1 MRLRH
6 AVTVALSFAL
16 AACAGMDGIVPH
28 AQQTDGRELDAGSA
42 VRAQAA
48 SDAAWPTTLWW
59 QAYGDPQLNQLVAQ
73 AIAGNP
79 SLRSARARVEQAT
92 GLAAIARAG
101 TLPRVDGA
109 VELDRTY
116 QTHGAFPVDIPE
128 SYTYWEN
135 SALLKISYDLDL
147 WGKDRAAMEGA
158 LDSLRAAE
166 VEVRA
171 AQLALASAVTQ
182 AYVQLAA
189 QYMLRDVA
197 AANLQRQQKVLDIA
211 KRRYKAGIGT
221 QLEINQATTVLPESQ
236 AQIERID
243 ESTDLLRNQL
253 AALQGKGPGDGERIA
268 RPVLKLEHG
277 AKLPL
282 NLPAGLLGHRPDIVA
297 QRWRVEAAGKDIAV
311 AKARFYPDV
320 NLVAAGGVASFGFT
334 RMFTGE
340 NATGEFGPAISLPI
354 FEGGRLRG
362 NLRAQ
367 SAAYDVAV
375 ESYNSAVLNAV
386 HEVADQ
392 VTSLRSLDRQLERTD
407 AALASATIADQQAQ
421 QGFRAGLTDY
431 LSVLN
436 TQAELLVQQ
445 RNRAQL
451 VARQLE
457 TYAALMKALGGGFS
471 ETVPAPTQAPRA
483 EQVRKP

>member
-1 MRLRH
+1 
-6 AVTVALSFAL
+6 
-16 AACAGMDGIVPH
+16 
-28 AQQTDGRELDAGSA
+28 
-42 VRAQAA
+42 
-48 SDAAWPTTLWW
+48 
-59 QAYGDPQLNQLVAQ
+59 
-73 AIAGNP
+73 
-79 SLRSARARVEQAT
+79 
-92 GLAAIARAG
+92 
-101 TLPRVDGA
+101 
-109 VELDRTY
+109 
-116 QTHGAFPVDIPE
+116 
-128 SYTYWEN
+128 
-135 SALLKISYDLDL
+135 
-147 WGKDRAAMEGA
+147 
-158 LDSLRAAE
+158 
-166 VEVRA
+166 
-171 AQLALASAVTQ
+171 
-182 AYVQLAA
+182 
-189 QYMLRDVA
+189 
-197 AANLQRQQKVLDIA
+197 
-211 KRRYKAGIGT
+211 
-221 QLEINQATTVLPESQ
+221 
-236 AQIERID
+236 
-243 ESTDLLRNQL
+243 
-253 AALQGKGPGDGERIA
+253 
-268 RPVLKLEHG
+268 
-277 AKLPL
+277 
-282 NLPAGLLGHRPDIVA
+282 
-297 QRWRVEAAGKDIAV
+297 
-311 AKARFYPDV
+311 YPDV

-407 AALASATIADQQAQ
+407 AALASATIADKQAQ

-471 ETVPAPTQAPRA
+471 ETLPAPTQTQ
-483 EQVRKP
+483 QVKKP

>member
-1 MRLRH
+1 MKLHH
-6 AVTVALSFAL
+6 AITVAMSFAL
-16 AACAGMDGIVPH
+16 AACADFSSIVPQS
-28 AQQTDGRELDAGSA
+28 QQLDPRALDPGSVLKA
-42 VRAQAA
+42 RA
-48 SDAAWPTTLWW
+48 DAAWPTEAWW
-59 QAYGDPQLNQLVAQ
+59 QVYGDPQLNELVAQ
-73 AIAGNP
+73 AVPGNP
-79 SLRSARARVEQAT
+79 ALRSARARVGQAT

-158 LDSLRAAE
+158 LDSLHAAE
-166 VEVRA
+166 VEARA
-171 AQLALASAVTQ
+171 AQLSLASAVTQ
-182 AYVQLAA
+182 AYVQLSA

-197 AANLQRQQKVLDIA
+197 EANLQRQQKVLDIA

-236 AQIERID
+236 AQIEHID
-243 ESTDLLRNQL
+243 ESLALLRNQL

-268 RPVLKLEHG
+268 RPTLKPEHG
-277 AKLPL
+277 VELPA

-297 QRWRVEAAGKDIAV
+297 QRWRVEAASKEIVA

-392 VTSLRSLDRQLERTD
+392 VTSLRSLDRQMERTD
-407 AALASATIADQQAQ
+407 AALASARIADKQAE

-457 TYAALMKALGGGFS
+457 NYAALMKALGGGFS
-471 ETVPAPTQAPRA
+471 EAPPAQTAKA
-483 EQVRKP
+483 GQVQP

>member
-1 MRLRH
+1 MNLRR
-6 AVTVALSFAL
+6 ATIAALSFAL
-16 AACAGMDGIVPH
+16 AACANLGAIGPH
-28 AQQTDGRELDAGSA
+28 AQRLDTAALDGGSA
-42 VRAQAA
+42 LRAAA
-48 SDAAWPTTLWW
+48 DAAWPDQSWW
-59 QAYGDPQLNQLVAQ
+59 EAYGDPQLNTLVAQ
-73 AIAGNP
+73 ALAGNP
-79 SLRSARARVEQAT
+79 SLRSAQARVGQAT

-116 QTHGAFPVDIPE
+116 QTHGAFPVDIPQA
-128 SYTYWEN
+128 YTYWEN
-135 SALLKISYDLDL
+135 TALLKISYDLDL

-158 LDSLRAAE
+158 LDSLHAAE
-166 VEVRA
+166 VEARA

-197 AANLQRQQKVLDIA
+197 DANLQRQQKVLDIA

-221 QLEINQATTVLPESQ
+221 QLEISQATTVLPESQ
-236 AQIERID
+236 TQIERID
-243 ESTDLLRNQL
+243 ESIALLRNQL

-268 RPVLKLEHG
+268 RPVLKLEKG
-277 AKLPL
+277 AGLPA

-297 QRWRVEAAGKDIAV
+297 QRWRVESAGKEIAV

-354 FEGGRLRG
+354 FEGGKLRG

-375 ESYNSAVLNAV
+375 EAYNSAVINAV

-407 AALASATIADQQAQ
+407 AALASARTADSQAE

-431 LSVLN
+431 LSVLS

-445 RNRAQL
+445 RNRAQI

-457 TYAALMKALGGGFS
+457 TYAALMKALGGGFE
-471 ETVPAPTQAPRA
+471 ETQQAQAGTAKDR
-483 EQVRKP
+483 QVQP

>member
-1 MRLRH
+1 M
-6 AVTVALSFAL
+6 VASLSFAL
-16 AACAGMDGIVPH
+16 AACANLGGIAPH
-28 AQQTDGRELDAGSA
+28 AQRLDAAALDGGSA
-42 VRAQAA
+42 LRTAA
-48 SDAAWPTTLWW
+48 ADAAWPTESWW
-59 QAYGDPQLNQLVAQ
+59 QAYGDPQLNTLVAQ
-73 AIAGNP
+73 AVAGNP

-101 TLPRVDGA
+101 TLPRVDGEA
-109 VELDRTY
+109 DLTRTY
-116 QTHGAFPVDIPE
+116 QTHAAFPIDIPE
-128 SYTYWEN
+128 AYTYWEN
-135 SALLKISYDLDL
+135 TALLKISYDLDL
-147 WGKDRAAMEGA
+147 WGKDRASMAGA

-166 VEVRA
+166 VEARA
-171 AQLALASAVTQ
+171 AQLDLASAVTQ

-189 QYMLRDVA
+189 QYLLRDVA
-197 AANLQRQQKVLDIA
+197 QANLQRQQKVLDIA
-211 KRRYKAGIGT
+211 RRRYKAGIGT
-221 QLEINQATTVLPESQ
+221 QLEISQATTVLPESQ

-243 ESTDLLRNQL
+243 ESAALLRNQL
-253 AALQGKGPGDGERIA
+253 AALQGKGPGDGERIT
-268 RPVLKLEHG
+268 RPALKLEHG
-277 AKLPL
+277 LGLPAS
-282 NLPAGLLGHRPDIVA
+282 LPAGLLGHRPDIVA
-297 QRWRVEAAGKDIAV
+297 QRWRVEAASKEMTV

-375 ESYNSAVLNAV
+375 ESYNSALLNAV
-386 HEVADQ
+386 HEVADE

-407 AALASATIADQQAQ
+407 AALASAQVSNDQAER
-421 QGFRAGLTDY
+421 GFRAGLTDY

-445 RNRAQL
+445 RNRAQI
-451 VARQLE
+451 VARQLQAH
-457 TYAALMKALGGGFS
+457 AALMKALGGGFS
-471 ETVPAPTQAPRA
+471 EPAQTAQAG
-483 EQVRKP
+483 QVHP

>member
-1 MRLRH
+1 MNLRR
-6 AVTVALSFAL
+6 ALVASLSFAL
-16 AACAGMDGIVPH
+16 AACADLGGITPH
-28 AQQTDGRELDAGSA
+28 AQRLDAAALDGGSA
-42 VRAQAA
+42 LRTTTA
-48 SDAAWPTTLWW
+48 DAAWPTESWW
-59 QAYGDPQLNQLVAQ
+59 QAYGDPQLNTLVAQ
-73 AIAGNP
+73 AVAGNP

-101 TLPRVDGA
+101 TLPRVEGEAD
-109 VELDRTY
+109 LTRTY
-116 QTHGAFPVDIPE
+116 QTHAAFPIDIPE
-128 SYTYWEN
+128 AYTYWEN
-135 SALLKISYDLDL
+135 TALLKISYDLDL
-147 WGKDRAAMEGA
+147 WGRDRASMEGA

-166 VEVRA
+166 VEARA

-189 QYMLRDVA
+189 QYLLRDVA
-197 AANLQRQQKVLDIA
+197 QANLQRQQKVLDIA
-211 KRRYKAGIGT
+211 RRRYKAGIGT
-221 QLEINQATTVLPESQ
+221 QLEISQATTVLPESQ

-243 ESTDLLRNQL
+243 ESAALLRNQL
-253 AALQGKGPGDGERIA
+253 AALEGKGPGDGERIT
-268 RPVLKLEHG
+268 RPALQLEHG
-277 AKLPL
+277 LGLPAS
-282 NLPAGLLGHRPDIVA
+282 LPAGLLGHRPDIVA
-297 QRWRVEAAGKDIAV
+297 QRWRVEAASKEITV

-375 ESYNSAVLNAV
+375 EAYNSAVLNAV
-386 HEVADQ
+386 HEVADE

-407 AALASATIADQQAQ
+407 AALASAQVSNDQAER
-421 QGFRAGLTDY
+421 GFRAGLTDY

-445 RNRAQL
+445 RNRAQI
-451 VARQLE
+451 VARQLQSH
-457 TYAALMKALGGGFS
+457 AALMQALGGGYS
-471 ETVPAPTQAPRA
+471 EPAQAAQAGRVHP
-483 EQVRKP
+483 

>member
-1 MRLRH
+1 MNLRH
-6 AVTVALSFAL
+6 AIMAALSFAL
-16 AACAGMDGIVPH
+16 AACANLSGIGPH
-28 AQQTDGRELDAGSA
+28 AQRLDAGALDGGSA
-42 VRAQAA
+42 LRAAA
-48 SDAAWPTTLWW
+48 ADAAWPSQSWW
-59 QAYGDPQLNQLVAQ
+59 QAYGDPQLDALVVQ
-73 AIAGNP
+73 ALAGNP
-79 SLRSARARVEQAT
+79 SLRSARARVELAT

-101 TLPRVDGA
+101 TLPRIDGEA
-109 VELDRTY
+109 DLTRTY
-116 QTHGAFPVDIPE
+116 QTHSAFPIDIPE
-128 SYTYWEN
+128 AYTYWEN
-135 SALLKISYDLDL
+135 TTLLKISYDLDL
-147 WGKDRAAMEGA
+147 WGKDGAAMEGA
-158 LDSLRAAE
+158 LDSLHAAE
-166 VEVRA
+166 VEARA

-189 QYMLRDVA
+189 QYLLRDVA
-197 AANLQRQQKVLDIA
+197 QANLQRQQKALDIA

-221 QLEINQATTVLPESQ
+221 QLEISQATTVLPESQ

-243 ESTDLLRNQL
+243 ESIALLRNQL
-253 AALQGKGPGDGERIA
+253 AALQGKGPGEGERIA
-268 RPVLKLEHG
+268 RPQLQLEHG
-277 AKLPL
+277 AALPA

-297 QRWRVEAAGKDIAV
+297 QRWRVEAASKEIAV

-375 ESYNSAVLNAV
+375 EAYNSAVLNAV
-386 HEVADQ
+386 HEVADD

-407 AALASATIADQQAQ
+407 AALASAQTSDDQAE

-431 LSVLN
+431 LSVLS

-445 RNRAQL
+445 RNRAQI
-451 VARQLE
+451 VARQLQ
-457 TYAALMKALGGGFS
+457 THAALMQALGGGYS
-471 ETVPAPTQAPRA
+471 EPAPAQTQSAQA
-483 EQVRKP
+483 GQVH

>member
-1 MRLRH
+1 MNSRPI
-6 AVTVALSFAL
+6 VIALLSAAL
-16 AACAGMDGIVPH
+16 AACADFSGIAPRS
-28 AQQTDGRELDAGSA
+28 QQLDP
-42 VRAQAA
+42 RALDPGAA
-48 SDAAWPTTLWW
+48 LKARADAAWPGEAWW
-59 QAYGDPQLNQLVAQ
+59 QAYGDPQLNSLVFQ
-73 AIAGNP
+73 ATVGNP

-92 GLAAIARAG
+92 GLAAIAHAG
-101 TLPRVDGA
+101 TLPRVDGESA
-109 VELDRTY
+109 LTRTY

-128 SYTYWEN
+128 AYTYWEN
-135 SALLKISYDLDL
+135 TALVKISYDLDL
-147 WGKDRAAMEGA
+147 WGKDSAASEGA
-158 LDSLRAAE
+158 LDSLHAAE
-166 VEVRA
+166 VEARA

-189 QYMLRDVA
+189 QYLLRDVA
-197 AANLQRQQKVLDIA
+197 VANLKRQQKVLDIA

-221 QLEINQATTVLPESQ
+221 QLEITQATTVLPESE

-243 ESTDLLRNQL
+243 ESIGLLRNQL
-253 AALQGKGPGDGERIA
+253 AALMGKGPGDGERIT
-268 RPVLKLEHG
+268 RPTLKMDHG
-277 AKLPL
+277 IDLPA

-297 QRWRVEAAGKDIAV
+297 QRWRVEAASKEITA

-334 RMFTGE
+334 RMFTGQ

-375 ESYNSAVLNAV
+375 EAYNSAIINAF

-392 VTSLRSLDRQLERTD
+392 VTSLRSLNKQLERTD
-407 AALASATIADQQAQ
+407 AALASAQTANDQAE

-445 RNRAQL
+445 RNRAQI

-457 TYAALMKALGGGFS
+457 AHAALMKALGGGYS
-471 ETVPAPTQAPRA
+471 EPRPAGEKKAS
-483 EQVRKP
+483 

>member
-1 MRLRH
+1 MNSRRVIIALLS
-6 AVTVALSFAL
+6 TVL
-16 AACAGMDGIVPH
+16 AACADFSGIAPH
-28 AQQTDGRELDAGSA
+28 SQRLDANTLDPGA
-42 VRAQAA
+42 VLKARA
-48 SDAAWPTTLWW
+48 DAAWPAEAWW
-59 QAYGDPQLNQLVAQ
+59 QAYGDPQLNDLVAQ

-79 SLRSARARVEQAT
+79 SPRSARARVAQAT

-128 SYTYWEN
+128 HYTYWEN

-147 WGKDRAAMEGA
+147 WGKDRASMEGA
-158 LDSLRAAE
+158 LDSLHAAE
-166 VEVRA
+166 VEARA

-189 QYMLRDVA
+189 QYLLRDVA
-197 AANLQRQQKVLDIA
+197 EANLQRQQKVLDIA
-211 KRRYKAGIGT
+211 KRRYRAGIGT
-221 QLEINQATTVLPESQ
+221 QLEISQATTVLPESQ

-243 ESTDLLRNQL
+243 ESAALLRNQL
-253 AALQGKGPGDGERIA
+253 AALEGKGPGDGERIA
-268 RPVLKLEHG
+268 RPALKLEHG
-277 AKLPL
+277 LDLPAS
-282 NLPAGLLGHRPDIVA
+282 LPAGLLGHRPDIVA
-297 QRWRVEAAGKDIAV
+297 QRWRVEAASKEIAV

-392 VTSLRSLDRQLERTD
+392 VTSLRSLERQLERTD
-407 AALASATIADQQAQ
+407 AALASARTADNQAER
-421 QGFRAGLTDY
+421 GFRAGLTDY
-431 LSVLN
+431 LSVLS

-445 RNRAQL
+445 RNRAQI

-457 TYAALMKALGGGFS
+457 AHAALMKALGGGYS
-471 ETVPAPTQAPRA
+471 EPAPAATRSAQAG
-483 EQVRKP
+483 QVKQ

>member
-1 MRLRH
+1 MNSRSL
-6 AVTVALSFAL
+6 VITLLSAAL
-16 AACAGMDGIVPH
+16 AACADFSGIAP
-28 AQQTDGRELDAGSA
+28 QSQKLDALALDPGA
-42 VRAQAA
+42 VLKARA
-48 SDAAWPTTLWW
+48 DAAWPTESWW
-59 QAYGDPQLNQLVAQ
+59 QAYGDPQLNSLVAQ

-79 SLRSARARVEQAT
+79 SLRSARARVGQAT

-128 SYTYWEN
+128 HYTYWEN
-135 SALLKISYDLDL
+135 TALLKISYDLDL

-158 LDSLRAAE
+158 LDSLHAAE
-166 VEVRA
+166 VEARA

-189 QYMLRDVA
+189 QYLLRDVA
-197 AANLQRQQKVLDIA
+197 EANLQRQQKVLDIA
-211 KRRYKAGIGT
+211 KRRYRAGIGT
-221 QLEINQATTVLPESQ
+221 QLEITQATTVLPESQ

-243 ESTDLLRNQL
+243 ESAALLRNQL
-253 AALQGKGPGDGERIA
+253 AALMGKGPGDGERIA
-268 RPVLKLEHG
+268 RPALKLEHG
-277 AKLPL
+277 LDLPPS
-282 NLPAGLLGHRPDIVA
+282 LPAGLLGHRPDIVA
-297 QRWRVEAAGKDIAV
+297 QRWRVEAAGKEIVV

-367 SAAYDVAV
+367 SAGYDVAV
-375 ESYNSAVLNAV
+375 EAYNSAVINAF

-392 VTSLRSLDRQLERTD
+392 VTSLRSLERQLERTD
-407 AALASATIADQQAQ
+407 AALDSAQTAENQAE

-445 RNRAQL
+445 RNRAQI

-457 TYAALMKALGGGFS
+457 AHAALMKALGGGYS
-471 ETVPAPTQAPRA
+471 EPAA
-483 EQVRKP
+483 ERKAS

>member
-1 MRLRH
+1 MNSRRLI
-6 AVTVALSFAL
+6 VALLSATL
-16 AACAGMDGIVPH
+16 AACADFSGIAP
-28 AQQTDGRELDAGSA
+28 QSQELDPRALDPGA
-42 VRAQAA
+42 VLKARA
-48 SDAAWPTTLWW
+48 DAAWPGEAWW
-59 QAYGDPQLNQLVAQ
+59 QAYGDPQLNSLVAQ
-73 AIAGNP
+73 AIVGNP
-79 SLRSARARVEQAT
+79 SLRSARARVGQAT

-116 QTHGAFPVDIPE
+116 QTHGAFPIDIPE
-128 SYTYWEN
+128 HYTYWEN
-135 SALLKISYDLDL
+135 TALLKISYDLDL
-147 WGKDRAAMEGA
+147 WGKDRASMEGA

-166 VEVRA
+166 VEARA

-189 QYMLRDVA
+189 QYLLRDVA
-197 AANLQRQQKVLDIA
+197 EANLTRQQKVLDIA
-211 KRRYKAGIGT
+211 KRRYRAGLGT
-221 QLEINQATTVLPESQ
+221 QLEITQATTVLPESQ

-243 ESTDLLRNQL
+243 ESAALLRNQL
-253 AALQGKGPGDGERIA
+253 AALMGKGPGDGERIA
-268 RPVLKLEHG
+268 RPALKLEHG
-277 AKLPL
+277 IDLPAS
-282 NLPAGLLGHRPDIVA
+282 LPAGLLGHRPDIVA
-297 QRWRVEAAGKDIAV
+297 QRWRVEAAGKEIVV

-320 NLVAAGGVASFGFT
+320 NLVAAGGVASFGFS

-375 ESYNSAVLNAV
+375 EAYNSAVINAF

-392 VTSLRSLDRQLERTD
+392 VASLRSLERQLQHTD
-407 AALASATIADQQAQ
+407 AALDSARTANDQAE

-445 RNRAQL
+445 RNRAQI

-457 TYAALMKALGGGFS
+457 AHAALMKALGGGYS
-471 ETVPAPTQAPRA
+471 EPQPAAQ
-483 EQVRKP
+483 RKVS

>member
-1 MRLRH
+1 MNMRRVLI
-6 AVTVALSFAL
+6 ALLAGSL
-16 AACAGMDGIVPH
+16 AACADLAGIAPH
-28 AQQTDGRELDAGSA
+28 SQALDPQSLDPGAA
-42 VRAQAA
+42 LRARA
-48 SDAAWPTTLWW
+48 DAAWPAEAWW
-59 QAYGDPQLNQLVAQ
+59 QAYGDPQLDSLVAQ

-79 SLRSARARVEQAT
+79 GLRSARARVEQAT
-92 GLAAIARAG
+92 GLAAVARAG

-109 VELDRTY
+109 SSLTRTY
-116 QTHGAFPVDIPE
+116 QTHAAFPVDIPE
-128 SYTYWEN
+128 AYTYWEN
-135 SALLKISYDLDL
+135 TALVKISYDLDL
-147 WGKDRAAMEGA
+147 WGKDSAAREGA
-158 LDSLRAAE
+158 LDSLHAAE
-166 VEVRA
+166 VEARA

-189 QYMLRDVA
+189 QYLLRDVA
-197 AANLQRQQKVLDIA
+197 EANLKRQQKVLDIA
-211 KRRYKAGIGT
+211 RRRYKAGLGT
-221 QLEINQATTVLPESQ
+221 QLEITQASTVLPESE
-236 AQIERID
+236 AQVERID
-243 ESTDLLRNQL
+243 ESAGLLRNQL
-253 AALQGKGPGDGERIA
+253 AALLGKGPGDGERIA
-268 RPVLKLEHG
+268 RPALKLEQG
-277 AKLPL
+277 IALPA

-297 QRWRVEAAGKDIAV
+297 QRWRVEAAGKQITV
-311 AKARFYPDV
+311 AKAGFYPDV

-334 RMFTGE
+334 RMFTGD

-375 ESYNSAVLNAV
+375 ESYNSAVVNAF

-407 AALASATIADQQAQ
+407 AALASAQTAENQAE

-445 RNRAQL
+445 RNRAQI

-457 TYAALMKALGGGFS
+457 AHAALMKALGGGYS
-471 ETVPAPTQAPRA
+471 EPARA
-483 EQVRKP
+483 EKRAS